1 MRRASKSPPGSQKL
15 DQQQSNAMNKSHRDG
30 LPNTRRLFLRQ
41 MLGAMSLPFLKTLKV
56 AEGSS
61 RIMLPENI
69 SSALTMARA
78 QTAFLNSLNPE
89 QRAKAVFNLDDEQRF
104 DWHFIPRPRKGI
116 PFKELDPAQ
125 RLLGNALL
133 ASGLSQQGFM
143 KAATIMSLDAVL
155 REMETGGTV
164 VRDSE
169 LYYLSIFGDTISG
182 KPWGWRVEGH
192 HLSLNFTIAD
202 DKSIATTPAFF
213 GANPAEVPAGPRKGL
228 RTLPAEEDLARALM
242 KSMDDKQRA
251 QALVSEKAPTDIL
264 STNLRKAEPLKPA
277 GLQASRLGQKQQEIL
292 MALLN
297 EYATRHSPEIAAT
310 RLDRIRSAGL
320 SSIYF
325 AWAGGLERGQ
335 AHYYRIQGSAFLIEY
350 DNIHANHIH
359 SVWRD
364 FNGDFGLDLLA
375 MHHNRD
381 HR

>member
-1 MRRASKSPPGSQKL
+1 
-15 DQQQSNAMNKSHRDG
+15 
-30 LPNTRRLFLRQ
+30 
-41 MLGAMSLPFLKTLKV
+41 
-56 AEGSS
+56 
-61 RIMLPENI
+61 MLPENI

-133 ASGLSQQGFM
+133 ASGLSPHGFM

-155 REMETGGTV
+155 KEMETGGTV

-213 GANPAEVPAGPRKGL
+213 GANPAEVPVGPRKGL

-297 EYATRHSPEIAAT
+297 EYAARHSPEIAAT

-350 DNIHANHIH
+350 DNIQNNANHIH